1 VNQSASPAE
10 RGSTIEIWRVRHP
23 EGAPAPAGA
32 RSVLSPAE
40 LERAGRYHRD
50 VHRQRFLA
58 VHAALREI
66 LGAALGVAPA
76 AVAYELGPHGKPR
89 LSGAGEVHF
98 NLSDTEGCALI
109 ALGTHGPLGV
119 DVERHRSDRSL
130 ADVAERFFS
139 EAEVRALRA
148 LEPSQQTAGFYRV
161 WTRKEAYVKALGA
174 GLSLGLS
181 TFDVSLDP
189 GAGARLLATRPDPAE
204 ARRWQLFDLDVG
216 PQHSAALVVR
226 APPASSTLRLV
237 VRDWSGAR
245 EPAR

>member
-1 VNQSASPAE
+1 VNQSASPAG
-10 RGSTIEIWRVRHP
+10 RASTLDVWRVRHAD
-23 EGAPAPAGA
+23 GAQAPASA
-32 RSVLSPAE
+32 RSLLSPAE

-66 LGAALGVAPA
+66 LGAALGVAPC
-76 AVAYELGPHGKPR
+76 AVAYEIGPHGKPR
-89 LSGAGEVHF
+89 LAGAGGLHF

-109 ALGTHGPLGV
+109 ALSTHGPLGV
-119 DVERHRSDRSL
+119 DVERHRGDRSL

-148 LEPSQQTAGFYRV
+148 LEPGQRTAGFYRV

-181 TFDVSLDP
+181 TFDVSIDP
-189 GAGARLLATRPDPAE
+189 GPGARLLATRPDPAE
-204 ARRWQLFDLDVG
+204 AGRWRLFDLDVG
-216 PQHSAALVVR
+216 PEHSAALVVHA
-226 APPASSTLRLV
+226 APSTAAARLV